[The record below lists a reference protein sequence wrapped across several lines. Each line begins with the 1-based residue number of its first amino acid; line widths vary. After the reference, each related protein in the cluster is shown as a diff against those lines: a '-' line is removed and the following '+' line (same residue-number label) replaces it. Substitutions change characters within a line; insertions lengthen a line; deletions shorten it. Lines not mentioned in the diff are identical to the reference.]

1 MAEAPGG
8 SYKMKYYVDRSDVLH
23 LAKEITV
30 PTGVGEYCRFRS
42 IDPQE
47 VMELPA
53 KSCIDMI
60 PEKVTLC
67 GIPYRVVL
75 CDDSFDF
82 DLHMGQIKYGKGEI
96 RISNQVT
103 PELQMQTLFH
113 EMLHGML
120 FLIGRNEEAADENL
134 VQSLANAM
142 YQNFQIK
149 VEQQLRIPE
158 YHIAEGGNVNAEE

>member
-1 MAEAPGG
+1 
-8 SYKMKYYVDRSDVLH
+8 MKHYVDRSDVLN
-23 LAKEITV
+23 LEKVITV
-30 PTGVGEYCRFRS
+30 PTGEGEYCHFRS
-42 IDPQE
+42 IDPQD
-47 VMELPA
+47 VMELPGR
-53 KSCIDMI
+53 SCIDTI

-75 CDDSFDF
+75 CDDSFDI

-103 PELQMQTLFH
+103 QELQMQTLFH

-142 YQNFQIK
+142 YQTF
-149 VEQQLRIPE
+149 RIME
-158 YHIAEGGNVNAEE
+158 DIS

>member
-1 MAEAPGG
+1 
-8 SYKMKYYVDRSDVLH
+8 MKHYVDRDDVIA
-23 LAKEITV
+23 LAIEMTI
-30 PTGVGEYCRFRS
+30 PNGPPGEYFHFRG
-42 IDPQE
+42 IDPQA
-47 VMELPA
+47 VMELPV
-53 KSCIDMI
+53 KTDINVI

-75 CDDSFDF
+75 CDDSFDI

-103 PELQMQTLFH
+103 PELQMQVLFH

-134 VQSLANAM
+134 VQSLSNAM
-142 YQNFQIK
+142 YQIFRIK
-149 VEQQLRIPE
+149 
-158 YHIAEGGNVNAEE
+158 EESL

>member
-1 MAEAPGG
+1 
-8 SYKMKYYVDRSDVLH
+8 MKHFVDRDDVIS

-30 PTGVGEYCRFRS
+30 PTGEGSYYRFRG

-47 VMELPA
+47 VMELPGR
-53 KSCIDMI
+53 SCIDVI
-60 PEKVTLC
+60 PETVTLC

-75 CDDSFDF
+75 CDDSFDI

-142 YQNFQIK
+142 YQSFRIK
-149 VEQQLRIPE
+149 EDIS
-158 YHIAEGGNVNAEE
+158 